1 MRRHRNIATSLTAA
15 CCPLA
20 TRAVQPADSGAR
32 GCLGH
37 LTASHACSRVESPWQ
52 AHDRGTALGTTMG
65 RSRNFGG

>member
-32 GCLGH
+32 GSSVH
-37 LTASHACSRVESPWQ
+37 LTASRPCSRVEAPWQ
-52 AHDRGTALGTTMG
+52 VHDRGTALGTTIG
-65 RSRNFGG
+65 RS